1 MSTNNTNTKKTTNN
15 LSNELFET
23 SMNKVL
29 DMLKSLQTSITTLD
43 EKLDMT
49 IKRQNDIED
58 KVLFRLEKKTAEET
72 KSSLSSSNDS
82 NDGTRTITLKEK
94 IISPVKKTRKKNT
107 TDTPQVF
114 KRGNIVM
121 KVYNDS
127 ILLTGETFDRKE
139 LIKSFNGK
147 WDATNKGWAVPRDK
161 ADKLKFELEKY
172 SESLDYDEIDEY
184 LVEPKKIENKPKLND
199 KTFNTCQIMDDDDE

>member
-1 MSTNNTNTKKTTNN
+1 MSTNNTTTKKSTNS

-58 KVLFRLEKKTAEET
+58 KVLFRLEKKTAEEIST
-72 KSSLSSSNDS
+72 SSSTDF

-94 IISPVKKTRKKNT
+94 TISPVKKTRKKNT
-107 TDTPQVF
+107 TEASQVF

-121 KVYNDS
+121 KVYNDT

-161 ADKLKFELEKY
+161 TDKLKLELEKY

-199 KTFNTCQIMDDDDE
+199 KTFTTCQIMDDEDDE